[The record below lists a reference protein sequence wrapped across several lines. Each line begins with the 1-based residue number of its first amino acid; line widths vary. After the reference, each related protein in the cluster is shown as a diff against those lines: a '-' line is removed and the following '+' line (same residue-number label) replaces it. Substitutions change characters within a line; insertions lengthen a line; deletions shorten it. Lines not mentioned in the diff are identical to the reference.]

1 MVTIDN
7 RQSKNNNKQPLILVQ
22 SDLISRKVD
31 LYQTSAIFTYLRS
44 DPPNPTTSTRYMS
57 NFPGLNMH
65 KIENV
70 NDNNDDKGTNT
81 GVESTIAMI
90 IMRWLIALCT
100 Q

>member
-1 MVTIDN
+1 MVTMDN
-7 RQSKNNNKQPLILVQ
+7 QQSTNNKQPPDPCAV
-22 SDLISRKVD
+22 SRKFD
-31 LYQTSAIFTYLRS
+31 LYQTSAICTYLRS

-70 NDNNDDKGTNT
+70 NDNSDDKGTNT

-90 IMRWLIALCT
+90 IMRWLLALRT

>member
-7 RQSKNNNKQPLILVQ
+7 RQTTNNRLILVQ
-22 SDLISRKVD
+22 SDLISRKFD
-31 LYQTSAIFTYLRS
+31 LYQTSAICTYLRS
-44 DPPNPTTSTRYMS
+44 DPPHPTTSTRYMS

-70 NDNNDDKGTNT
+70 NDNSDDKGTNT

-90 IMRWLIALCT
+90 IMRWLIALRT